1 MIEGSSL
8 SSQVYSKVKREVDQA
23 KTILICLDSNHTHDH
38 VLRELQLYA
47 PLVSKDSYII
57 VLDTIVEK
65 LDASSV
71 SDRPWGMGNNPSTAI
86 DSYLVE
92 LQEGSIVANDG
103 EKLKLERDI
112 SIDEKIMISVAPG
125 GYLRRK

>member
-1 MIEGSSL
+1 
-8 SSQVYSKVKREVDQA
+8 
-23 KTILICLDSNHTHDH
+23 
-38 VLRELQLYA
+38 
-47 PLVSKDSYII
+47 
-57 VLDTIVEK
+57 
-65 LDASSV
+65 
-71 SDRPWGMGNNPSTAI
+71 MGNNPSTAI

-125 GYLRRK
+125 GYLRRI